1 MARITIDDCLRKV
14 PSRFKIVNMAAK
26 RVKQIRKG
34 SDLVDVAPKNADILI
49 ALREIAA
56 GKLIEKIKKEK

>member
-1 MARITIDDCLRKV
+1 MARVTIDDCLRKV

-26 RVKQIRKG
+26 RVKEMREEKFDNNDIPR
-34 SDLVDVAPKNADILI
+34 NADILI

-56 GKLIEKIKKEK
+56 GKLKEKKHE